1 MTDKSASTAAEP
13 RVQQDTSLTRIS
25 GRPWK
30 TLKKPT
36 NRTMMSKSLRRTHEQ
51 RMQEQRDRQSLKLI
65 EQEMRDEKAA
75 EKAAHRNKIVER
87 RKKHQEKIQRETFE
101 AKMSE
106 RKRMRMKRKELRQ
119 RAHAK
124 H

>member
-1 MTDKSASTAAEP
+1 MTESVAKTTDTGVQTA
-13 RVQQDTSLTRIS
+13 SLTRVS

-30 TLKKPT
+30 SLKKPT
-36 NRTMMSKSLRRTHEQ
+36 NRTMMAKSLRRSHEQ
-51 RMQEQRDRQSLKLI
+51 RMQQDRDQKSLKLM
-65 EQEMRDEKAA
+65 EKELRDEKEA
-75 EKAAHRNKIVER
+75 EKTALRNRIVER
-87 RKKHQEKIQRETFE
+87 RKKFQEKVQREAFE

>member
-1 MTDKSASTAAEP
+1 MTESVDKTT
-13 RVQQDTSLTRIS
+13 DTSVQSTPLTRVS

-30 TLKKPT
+30 NVKKPT
-36 NRTMMSKSLRRTHEQ
+36 NRTMMAKSLRRSHEQ
-51 RMQEQRDRQSLKLI
+51 RMQQDRDQKSLKLM
-65 EQEMRDEKAA
+65 EKEMRDEKEA
-75 EKAAHRNKIVER
+75 EKTALRNRIVER
-87 RKKHQEKIQRETFE
+87 RKKFQEKVQREAFE

>member
-1 MTDKSASTAAEP
+1 MEANSQKVHQGTPQT
-13 RVQQDTSLTRIS
+13 RVS
-25 GRPWK
+25 GRVWK
-30 TLKKPT
+30 TPKNPT
-36 NRTMMSKSLRRTHEQ
+36 NRTMMAKSLRRSHAQ
-51 RMQEQRDRQSLKLI
+51 RMQVQRDRKALKQL
-65 EQEMRDEKAA
+65 EQELRDEKEA
-75 EKAAHRNKIVER
+75 EKTAHRNKIIER
-87 RKKHQEKIQRETFE
+87 RKKHEEKVQREMFE